1 MGVGILSKRKQ
12 IRPEG
17 SIITS
22 QQYEHHYTSY
32 YKAHQ
37 HKLREIKARLLK
49 AGTSYFDSIFS
60 LFRALKGE
68 EAWLRNSVILHG
80 TYFNSL
86 GNGKN
91 KPSPQ
96 LYNMLIRDFG
106 SSEEWVEE
114 FSVMGISS
122 RGWAVLGFDLLEGK
136 LINCL
141 CDEHA
146 EGHWMIYPIIVLD
159 VFEHAYQ
166 QDYGSNIKSYV
177 KHFLDNIDWTF
188 ANVGLETAQEMYN
201 VLRTK
206 NNS

>member
-1 MGVGILSKRKQ
+1 LSERKQ
-12 IRPEG
+12 IHPED

-22 QQYEHHYTSY
+22 EQYEHHYTSY

-49 AGTSYFDSIFS
+49 AGTSYSDSIFS
-60 LFRALKGE
+60 LFRVLKGE
-68 EAWLRNSVILHG
+68 EVWLRNSVILHS

-86 GNGKN
+86 GNGNN

-96 LYNMLIRDFG
+96 LFNMLVRDFG
-106 SSEEWVEE
+106 SWEEWVEE
-114 FSVMGISS
+114 FRVISISS
-122 RGWAVLGFDLLEGK
+122 QGWAVLGFDLLEGN

-146 EGHWMIYPIIVLD
+146 EGHWMTYPIITLD

-166 QDYGSNIKSYV
+166 QDYGSDIKGYT
-177 KHFLDNIDWTF
+177 KDFLNNVDWSF
-188 ANVGLETAQEMYN
+188 ANTGLETAQEMYN
-201 VLRTK
+201 VLRAK
-206 NNS
+206 NN